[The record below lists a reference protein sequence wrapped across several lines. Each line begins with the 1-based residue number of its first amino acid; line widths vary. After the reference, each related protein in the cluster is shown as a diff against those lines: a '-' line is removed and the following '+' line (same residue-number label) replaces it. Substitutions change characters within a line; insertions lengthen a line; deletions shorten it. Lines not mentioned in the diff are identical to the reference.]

1 MIFRVLYAESY
12 YTGGNFFYFLL
23 ISLIKCVIVYI
34 RIIPEFRILRLTLN
48 RKYGNTFLD
57 LFLDYLNEFNHL
69 VIYILCILMNL
80 NF

>member
-1 MIFRVLYAESY
+1 MIFRVLYAKSY
-12 YTGGNFFYFLL
+12 YTEGNFFYFLL

-57 LFLDYLNEFNHL
+57 LFLDYLNESNHL